1 MEIPSSS
8 YSSSKGQGKFGVD
21 SDKYYLGGMLLKAD
35 KDDKYSVVK
44 ATTVDG
50 EYTEIKLLT
59 TEKFLDDVD
68 YEKVNEKGCS
78 EYYKVKA
85 ADKVDGK
92 TTVTYRLVN
101 TSGSV
106 QKSKSKAKDGDDRC
120 YKVESN
126 KVITAV
132 FVED

>member
-1 MEIPSSS
+1 
-8 YSSSKGQGKFGVD
+8 
-21 SDKYYLGGMLLKAD
+21 MLLKAD

-44 ATTVDG
+44 ATTEDG

-59 TEKFLDDVD
+59 TEKFLAEVD
-68 YEKVNEKGCS
+68 YEKVSKKGFS
-78 EYYKVKA
+78 EYYEVKA
-85 ADKVDGK
+85 ADETVGNK
-92 TTVTYRLVN
+92 TVTYRLVN

>member
-1 MEIPSSS
+1 
-8 YSSSKGQGKFGVD
+8 
-21 SDKYYLGGMLLKAD
+21 MLLKAD

-44 ATTVDG
+44 ATTIDG

-59 TEKFLDDVD
+59 TEKFLADDGVEV
-68 YEKVNEKGCS
+68 EKVSKTGYD
-78 EYYKVKA
+78 EYYEVKA
-85 ADKVDGK
+85 ADKKDGDK
-92 TTVTYRLVN
+92 TVVYRLVN
-101 TSGSV
+101 TSGNV